1 MNIFDP
7 SFLGAFLMKRF
18 LFFPALSFFIA
29 SFIVVETAAAERS
42 KVIIQGG
49 DLGSVA
55 EAIAEGVGDVV
66 NKLGFINAIVANIT
80 TTALKGLSKRFPGIA
95 ISPYHE
101 INLIKPLKGKP
112 SGSGNGGTE
121 PPPAQRTPW
130 SLNNGVTGGLD
141 AHGYSRGS
149 GVTVCVVDSGID
161 EDHPDLAANIIG
173 GENFVVEKGAID
185 SSNWGKDPSG
195 HGTHVAG
202 TIAAIDN
209 NIGSLGIAPDAK
221 LFVARVLDRRGSGSD
236 STVIAG
242 IGACIENNADIINM
256 SLGRPGSPDLA
267 IDPLRDAIQAAK
279 SAGIEVV
286 VAAGNEGEDLSGSV
300 PANYAITIAVS
311 AVGVS
316 LDGVAFSTDPFVPGF
331 DIMNLYKPTFS
342 NFGLTATDFAA
353 PGVYVY
359 STYKNGGYETL
370 SGTSMASP
378 FVVGVMALM
387 KSAGKS
393 SLESL
398 VLPNLN
404 SSQQGAGL
412 NDALG
417 TVE

>member
-1 MNIFDP
+1 
-7 SFLGAFLMKRF
+7 MKRF
-18 LFFPALSFFIA
+18 LFFPVLSFFIA

-55 EAIAEGVGDVV
+55 EAIAEGGGDVV
-66 NKLGFINAIVANIT
+66 NKLGFINALVANVPT
-80 TTALKGLSKRFPGIA
+80 QALKGLSKRFPGIA
-95 ISPYHE
+95 ISPDHE
-101 INLIKPLKGKP
+101 INLIKPFKGKP
-112 SGSGNGGTE
+112 SGSGKGGTE

-130 SLNNGVTGGLD
+130 SLNNGATGGLD

-161 EDHPDLAANIIG
+161 KDHPDLAANIVG
-173 GENFVVEKGAID
+173 GENFVVEKGVID
-185 SSNWGKDPSG
+185 SSNWGKDPNG
-195 HGTHVAG
+195 HGTHAAG
-202 TIAAIDN
+202 TIAALDN
-209 NIGSLGIAPDAK
+209 NIGSLGIAPEASI
-221 LFVARVLDRRGSGSD
+221 FAVRVLDRRGSGSD

-242 IGACIENNADIINM
+242 IGACIDNNASIINM
-256 SLGRPGSPDLA
+256 SLGRSGSPNLT

-279 SAGIEVV
+279 DAGIKVV
-286 VAAGNEGEDLSGSV
+286 VAAGNEGENLSGYV
-300 PANYAITIAVS
+300 PAGYAMTISVS

-316 LDGVAFSTDPFVPGF
+316 LDGIAFSTDAFVTGF
-331 DIMNLYKPTFS
+331 DLMNLYAPTFN
-342 NFGLTATDFAA
+342 NFGLTSTDYAA

-359 STYKNGGYETL
+359 STYKNGGYEIL

-378 FVVGVMALM
+378 FVAGVMALKM
-387 KSAGKS
+387 SVGKT

-412 NDALG
+412 IDALG